1 MEIGKRIRSYREKQ
15 GLTQGDLA
23 TRAHISRI
31 SLGNYERG
39 ERVPPVDI
47 FLRIAQAL
55 HVSTDELLGYDPEQ
69 DELTRCLNVCKE
81 AGLFTD
87 PWQFRGNTIV
97 SVYQNKEEAEQDKFS
112 VDVPVLG
119 KDEFIAAVIAG
130 TNNPNYQ
137 AAKKD
142 LLKMYVYASILQKYA
157 KSAGN
162 INVDIESLK
171 AGALPSKAKN
181 AIQKSQQEIVDAL
194 QESAMADALQ
204 ENPDK

>member
-1 MEIGKRIRSYREKQ
+1 MEIGKRIKFYREKL

-23 TRAHISRI
+23 TCAHISRI

-55 HVSTDELLGYDPEQ
+55 HVSTDELLEYDSQQ

-87 PWQFRGNTIV
+87 PWQFRGSTFV
-97 SVYQNKEEAEQDKFS
+97 FVYQNKEEAEQDKFS
-112 VDVPVLG
+112 VGVPILG
-119 KDEFIAAVIAG
+119 KDEFIAAVNAG
-130 TNNPNYQ
+130 VNNPNYQ
-137 AAKKD
+137 AAKKE

-162 INVDIESLK
+162 TDIDIESLR
-171 AGALPSKAKN
+171 AGVLPSKAKN
-181 AIQKSQQEIVDAL
+181 AIQENL
-194 QESAMADALQ
+194 DALQ